1 MSGLATNQS
10 TKCLLEDGSN
20 ESSNLKL
27 LPRKIECTDINIF
40 TLFLIE
46 VMISLHLFCVMFLVL
61 FIKLYHQASWLY
73 SMLYFSQPIPF
84 VTQYITMCG
93 CLIIHS
99 PSVPFRMMRIDVF
112 ILIHPRSFQLP
123 TFICINLQKHSLY
136 PIIFINDSLSDS
148 LRTFMFPILFFIY
161 SFTLVSRRHT
171 HITM

>member
-27 LPRKIECTDINIF
+27 LARKIECTDINIF

-46 VMISLHLFCVMFLVL
+46 MMISLHLFQCDVL
-61 FIKLYHQASWLY
+61 GAIHKVVLSSSWLF

-123 TFICINLQKHSLY
+123 TFICINLYKHSLY
-136 PIIFINDSLSDS
+136 PIIFINDSLLDS
-148 LRTFMFPILFFIY
+148 LGTLMFPILFFIY
-161 SFTLVSRRHT
+161 SFTLVSR
-171 HITM
+171 